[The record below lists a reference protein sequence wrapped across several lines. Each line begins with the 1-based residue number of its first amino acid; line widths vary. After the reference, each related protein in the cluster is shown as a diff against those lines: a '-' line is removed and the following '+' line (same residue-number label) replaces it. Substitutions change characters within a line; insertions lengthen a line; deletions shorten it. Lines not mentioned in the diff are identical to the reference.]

1 MVRRL
6 STALLFLLALGF
18 VVPSFVAPRLAMAQT
33 VVDGITAQD
42 QKDYKKAL
50 EIFEKL
56 ARAGNVEAM
65 FNLAKMVQAGYGIEK
80 PDPVAALAWYK
91 LAADTDPLH
100 GDPAFHVGIL
110 LINGNG
116 VKEDPAMAYQYFVKA
131 AKANH
136 IDAQYNAGVMKYQAI
151 GIPEDKIEG
160 TMWFMLAARV
170 GYPPAI
176 SARENAF
183 GELKPAQLEEAQK
196 KANVII
202 GEIEK
207 NNRARQAA
215 KAPGTAPGAASGTKP
230 PAATPAGGQPAAKPP
245 AATPPAAGAQP
256 K

>member
-1 MVRRL
+1 MVRRFFA
-6 STALLFLLALGF
+6 ALLFLLALGF
-18 VVPSFVAPRLAMAQT
+18 AVPTPASAQT
-33 VVDGITAQD
+33 VVDGIKAQD

-91 LAADTDPLH
+91 LAADTDPLR

-110 LINGNG
+110 LIRGEG

-136 IDAQYNAGVMKYQAI
+136 IDAQYNAGVMKYEAI
-151 GIPEDKIEG
+151 GVPEDKIEG

-176 SARENAF
+176 SAREKAF

-196 KANVII
+196 KANLVIA
-202 GEIEK
+202 EIEK
-207 NNRARQAA
+207 NNRTREAARAATGAA
-215 KAPGTAPGAASGTKP
+215 KPPAAATPAAGSATGSATGAQKPPAGTKP
-230 PAATPAGGQPAAKPP
+230 PAAAG
-245 AATPPAAGAQP
+245 TQP

>member
-6 STALLFLLALGF
+6 SAALLFLLALGF
-18 VVPSFVAPRLAMAQT
+18 AAPMPALAQT
-33 VVDGITAQD
+33 VVDGIKAQD

-65 FNLAKMVQAGYGIEK
+65 FNLAKMVQAGYGIDK

-116 VKEDPAMAYQYFVKA
+116 VKEDPAMAYQYFAKA
-131 AKANH
+131 ARANH
-136 IDAQYNAGVMKYQAI
+136 IDAQYNAGVMKYEAI

-176 SARENAF
+176 SAREKAF

-202 GEIEK
+202 AEIDK
-207 NNRARQAA
+207 NNRAREAAA
-215 KAPGTAPGAASGTKP
+215 KAAGAKPGATP
-230 PAATPAGGQPAAKPP
+230 PAAPSQLPSPKPA
-245 AATPPAAGAQP
+245 AATPPAAGTQP

>member
-1 MVRRL
+1 MVRRFFA
-6 STALLFLLALGF
+6 ALLFLLALGF
-18 VVPSFVAPRLAMAQT
+18 AVPMPAMAQT
-33 VVDGITAQD
+33 VVDGIKAQD

-91 LAADTDPLH
+91 LAADTDPLR

-110 LINGNG
+110 LIRGEG
-116 VKEDPAMAYQYFVKA
+116 VKEDPAMAYQYFAKA
-131 AKANH
+131 ARTNH
-136 IDAQYNAGVMKYQAI
+136 IDAQYNAGVMKYEAI

-176 SARENAF
+176 SAREKAF

-196 KANVII
+196 KANLVIA
-202 GEIEK
+202 EIEK
-207 NNRARQAA
+207 NNRTREAA
-215 KAPGTAPGAASGTKP
+215 KSSGTKP
-230 PAATPAGGQPAAKPP
+230 PAAATPSTPAGGPKPAAG
-245 AATPPAAGAQP
+245 TPPAAAGTQP

>member
-6 STALLFLLALGF
+6 SAALLFLLALGF
-18 VVPSFVAPRLAMAQT
+18 AAPMPALAQT
-33 VVDGITAQD
+33 VVDGIKAQD

-65 FNLAKMVQAGYGIEK
+65 FNLAKMVQAGYGIDK

-116 VKEDPAMAYQYFVKA
+116 VKEDPAMAYQYFAKA
-131 AKANH
+131 ARANH
-136 IDAQYNAGVMKYQAI
+136 IDAQYNAGVMKYEAI

-176 SARENAF
+176 SAREKAF

-202 GEIEK
+202 AEIDK
-207 NNRARQAA
+207 NNRAREAAA
-215 KAPGTAPGAASGTKP
+215 KAAGAKPGATP
-230 PAATPAGGQPAAKPP
+230 PAATSQPPSPKPA
-245 AATPPAAGAQP
+245 AATPPAAGTQP

>member
-1 MVRRL
+1 MIRRL
-6 STALLFLLALGF
+6 SAALLFLLALGF
-18 VVPSFVAPRLAMAQT
+18 AVPMPAMAQT
-33 VVDGITAQD
+33 VVDGIQAQD
-42 QKDYKKAL
+42 KKDYKKAL

-100 GDPAFHVGIL
+100 GDPAFHAAIL

-176 SARENAF
+176 SARELAF

-196 KANVII
+196 KANVVIA
-202 GEIEK
+202 EIEK
-207 NNRARQAA
+207 NNRAREAA
-215 KAPGTAPGAASGTKP
+215 KGPGAAPGAKP
-230 PAATPAGGQPAAKPP
+230 PAATPAGGQPAKPP
-245 AATPPAAGAQP
+245 AATPPAAGTQP